1 MATTHNSGSTQ
12 RRESPVSPP
21 PRIFNQVLTHFEE
34 GAGCMS
40 GWRAGGDGRL
50 LSADLS
56 GLPRKQESLPR
67 PFLYAGGLPS
77 FVLLVSVEKYSS
89 ATAARWLTCA
99 VSEPSAPVGGAY
111 CQLVGGSDLEGGSRR
126 FSV

>member
-1 MATTHNSGSTQ
+1 MHEWVACGRGWEITLSRSVGVATET
-12 RRESPVSPP
+12 RKSPP
-21 PRIFNQVLTHFEE
+21 P
-34 GAGCMS
+34 
-40 GWRAGGDGRL
+40 
-50 LSADLS
+50 
-56 GLPRKQESLPR
+56 PR

-111 CQLVGGSDLEGGSRR
+111 CQLVGGSDLDGGSRR